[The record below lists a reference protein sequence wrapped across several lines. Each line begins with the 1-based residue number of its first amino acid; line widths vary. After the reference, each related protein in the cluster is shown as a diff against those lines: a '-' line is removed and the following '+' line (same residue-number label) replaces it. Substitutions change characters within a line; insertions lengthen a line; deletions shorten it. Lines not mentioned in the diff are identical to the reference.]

1 VIESDRFNR
10 AQAHLGYQSHFMGYR
25 ILSYGVPISP
35 YAYTDTIMIRS
46 G

>member
-1 VIESDRFNR
+1 
-10 AQAHLGYQSHFMGYR
+10 MGYR